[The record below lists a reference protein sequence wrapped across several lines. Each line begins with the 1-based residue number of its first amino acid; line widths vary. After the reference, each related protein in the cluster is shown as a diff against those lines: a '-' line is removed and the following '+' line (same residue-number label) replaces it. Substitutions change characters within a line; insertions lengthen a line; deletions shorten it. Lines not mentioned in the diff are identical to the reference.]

1 MSSITF
7 RQRISKTPPEE
18 ALDETAWIC
27 AAADLLLLMFVE
39 LEALGLRHPAFA
51 RTLWSRAPD
60 AHARLRTLHEIVDS
74 LLIANDEVVAA
85 QLKRRAAVLIT
96 RLSDELDELTLCAID
111 EDFPDNLHPTALH

>member
-39 LEALGLRHPAFA
+39 LEALGLGHPAFA

-60 AHARLRTLHEIVDS
+60 VHARLRTLHEIVDS

>member
-1 MSSITF
+1 MNDVA
-7 RQRISKTPPEE
+7 QE

-39 LEALGLRHPAFA
+39 LEALGLGHPAFA
-51 RTLWSRAPD
+51 RTLRSRAPD

-74 LLIANDEVVAA
+74 LLLANDEVVAA